1 VVLNEVSL
9 QGEVVVVGV
18 QNAVDSAAWNR
29 ASISEQDLTR
39 LP

>member
-9 QGEVVVVGV
+9 QGEVVVGV

-39 LP
+39 LS